1 MKNKTAWE
9 ACEGGEPEV
18 FDYFSQ
24 GTYHMDLMQMHTLH
38 FMVNSLSY
46 LESFTSGFHN
56 KKELNKQRIDFI
68 WCGLRWKHF
77 SYLGISKNK

>member
-24 GTYHMDLMQMHTLH
+24 GTYHMYSMQMHTLH

-56 KKELNKQRIDFI
+56 KKGIKQT
-68 WCGLRWKHF
+68 
-77 SYLGISKNK
+77 KN

>member
-9 ACEGGEPEV
+9 ACEGGEPEG

-24 GTYHMDLMQMHTLH
+24 GTYHMDSMQMHTLH

-46 LESFTSGFHN
+46 LGSLPLDLTIN
-56 KKELNKQRIDFI
+56 KELNKQNIDFI
-68 WCGLRWKHF
+68 WCGLR
-77 SYLGISKNK
+77 